1 MNPDVAGVLF
11 LITALAVMML
21 AELAAGAVGLV
32 LPLTAAVVLYAAQT
46 RSRRTVLVLA
56 FIGGAAL
63 DLVYARPLPV
73 SVPALLL
80 GGLVAVQSR
89 PREVAEWVDLLV
101 PIAGGMAAY
110 QGVLLLA
117 AWLHGGFRLERFF
130 FACGVTIWGTVL
142 ALLLLALFDD
152 LQEGLGLTAVIPR
165 RKPAPRPEPAAEPR
179 ERP

>member
-11 LITALAVMML
+11 LITAMAAMMML
-21 AELAAGAVGLV
+21 ELVSGAVGLV

-46 RSRRTVLVLA
+46 RSRRTVLILA
-56 FIGGAAL
+56 FIGGAVL
-63 DLVYARPLPV
+63 DLVYDRSMPV
-73 SVPALLL
+73 SVAALLA

-89 PREVAEWVDLLV
+89 RREVAEWPDLLV
-101 PIAGGMAAY
+101 PIGGGMAAY

-117 AWLHGGFRLERFF
+117 AWFRSGFRLERFF

-142 ALLLLALFDD
+142 ALFLLAAFDGIH
-152 LQEGLGLTAVIPR
+152 EWLGLTAVIPR
-165 RKPAPRPEPAAEPR
+165 RKPAPRPERAAEPR

>member
-1 MNPDVAGVLF
+1 MNPDVAGTLF

-46 RSRRTVLVLA
+46 RSRSTVLTLA

-63 DLVYARPLPV
+63 DLVYARPLPI
-73 SVPALLL
+73 SVPALIL

-89 PREVAEWVDLLV
+89 RREVAEWADLLL

-117 AWLHGGFRLERFF
+117 AWVHAGFQLERFF
-130 FACGVTIWGTVL
+130 IACGVTIWGT
-142 ALLLLALFDD
+142 LLALFVLAGFDG
-152 LQEGLGLTAVIPR
+152 LHEWLGLTAVIPR
-165 RKPAPRPEPAAEPR
+165 RKTPPRPERAAEPR
-179 ERP
+179 ERS